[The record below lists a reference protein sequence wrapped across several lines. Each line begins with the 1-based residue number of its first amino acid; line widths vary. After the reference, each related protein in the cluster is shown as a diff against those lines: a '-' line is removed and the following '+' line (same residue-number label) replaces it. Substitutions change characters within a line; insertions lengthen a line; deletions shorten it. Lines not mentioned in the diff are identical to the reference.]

1 MESHFCSQ
9 TDHLTPPKGVS
20 AIASQAITV
29 LLPKLWGVCLAPELP
44 LEARERL
51 STRPEGKGLL
61 PGARPLQVR
70 DAGMRRLPGFSS
82 EPWSLSELVDLY
94 LFTDTVRSLQPP
106 GRCLPRR
113 CCPFKR
119 GRGLVRGGRAP
130 QFSLGRAGPPVSG
143 RAPPLSG
150 GVGEEGGEDERGFTL
165 RSGRA
170 AHAHGRTGPRRPHF
184 LALPLPPSPLPCT
197 SGSLALPTPSRRRR
211 RRLALRGSAR
221 GAGAEG
227 LPVRPPPP
235 PPGPG
240 LPLAP

>member
-1 MESHFCSQ
+1 M
-9 TDHLTPPKGVS
+9 
-20 AIASQAITV
+20 

-70 DAGMRRLPGFSS
+70 DAGMRRLLGFSS

-94 LFTDTVRSLQPP
+94 LFTDTVRFLQPP

-197 SGSLALPTPSRRRR
+197 SGSLALPTPSRRHR